1 MTDYQVNK
9 LHPLF
14 AAEMLGFDLDAAI
27 SPEQVDIVEALM
39 AEHAVLVLRGL
50 RPSDEGHM
58 RFARSFGPLELPPKM
73 SDRPSTLKYR
83 ISPELYDISNLDAD
97 GTIIPPDDPRTK
109 FNLGNERFHTDSS
122 FNALPSKWSLLLAYE
137 TPEEG
142 ANTEFIDTRAVY
154 DALPEDMK
162 KRLEGL
168 KAVHDLWGVRAKYEY
183 GGAVSEEMRRLM
195 PPVEHDLVRISANGR
210 KALYIGKHA
219 SHITGMDEKE
229 SDALLSELMDLATEP
244 RFIYSHKWRPGDL
257 LIWDNRCTLHRGTTF
272 NRFKDRRDLRRATIN
287 ESGPE
292 TSSTGALMSNAAQ

>member
-1 MTDYQVNK
+1 MTYQVNS

-14 AAEMLGFDLDAAI
+14 AAEMLGFDLDAEI
-27 SPEQVDIVEALM
+27 TTEDVDLVEHLM

-50 RPSDEGHM
+50 TPSDEGHL

-97 GTIIPPDDPRTK
+97 GTIIPADDPRTK

-122 FNALPSKWSLLLAYE
+122 FNALPSKWSLLLSYE
-137 TPEEG
+137 TPAEG
-142 ANTEFIDTRAVY
+142 ANTEFIDTRVVY
-154 DALPEDMK
+154 DSLSDGMK

-195 PPVEHDLVRISANGR
+195 PPVEHDVVRVSASGR

-219 SHITGMDEKE
+219 SHIVGMDEKE
-229 SDALLSELMDLATEP
+229 SDALLAELMEFATEP
-244 RFIYSHKWRPGDL
+244 RFIYSHQWRPGDL

-272 NRFKDRRDLRRATIN
+272 NRFTDRRDLRRATIN
-287 ESGPE
+287 EYGPE
-292 TSSTGALMSNAAQ
+292 TSSTGALMANAAQ